1 MLELVRCAARP
12 AVARYQFPFVKFASK
27 SR

>member
-1 MLELVRCAARP
+1 MPALGAQRSAAAP
-12 AVARYQFPFVKFASK
+12 DQFPFVKFASK